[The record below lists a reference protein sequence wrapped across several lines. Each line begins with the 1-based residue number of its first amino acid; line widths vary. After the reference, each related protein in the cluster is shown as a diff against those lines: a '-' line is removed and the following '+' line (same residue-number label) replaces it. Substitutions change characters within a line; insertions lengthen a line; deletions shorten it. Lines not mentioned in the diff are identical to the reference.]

1 MAREQNDTIKHRHI
15 HFCQLHPDPA
25 QAQSAMFLM
34 SDVGGITNLYL
45 VEQHILQI
53 SYDIRYISL
62 KMVEDAL
69 NEVGFHLDNSLL
81 FKLKHAL
88 YHYTEEVQ
96 RQNLG
101 LHNKHSNNTQKIFVS
116 RYEKLRH
123 GCRDD
128 RPAHWRKYL

>member
-1 MAREQNDTIKHRHI
+1 MATEPNELIKHRQI
-15 HFCQLHPDPA
+15 NFCSLHPDPT
-25 QAQSAMFLM
+25 QAQNAMLLL
-34 SDVGGITNLYL
+34 SDVGGITHLHL
-45 VEQHILQI
+45 PHQHVLHI
-53 SYDIRYISL
+53 SYDIRYIYL
-62 KMVEDAL
+62 KMIEDAL
-69 NEVGFHLDNSLL
+69 EEVGFHLDNSLL
-81 FKLKHAL
+81 FKLKRAL

-101 LHNKHSNNTQKIFVS
+101 LHNKHSNSTQKIFVS